1 MINGGKIAIPFWIS
15 LLSSVLILCPPSFS
29 AQAQPALETS
39 EESGIREWW
48 KKLERGVVDPITGMR
63 YSWKEGL
70 LIDGPKENFKLK
82 VGGKFM
88 VDAGKIDAD
97 GAMRSGFPGM
107 EDEEA
112 GFFFRYLMPYVQ
124 GTVADFL
131 EFKFEMDFA
140 NIREIKENWLE
151 FRKIP
156 YLGRLRI
163 GHFGQ
168 PMSLEDQT
176 SSRDITFMER
186 ALPVL
191 AFPPGLDIGVA
202 AMNTA
207 LGERMTWAVGVFS
220 ITGSFSDIGEAR
232 NRLTEKLGTSLAGR
246 LTYLPWYDD
255 EGRFLLHLGFSY
267 NRQFID
273 VRRTDSKLQFR
284 ARPETYLTDQKIVDT
299 GVFFADDVQMF
310 NPELAWVAGPLSF
323 QSEYFRAFIQS
334 GETGNP
340 VFWGWYVQGSFF
352 LTGEH
357 RPYDRKNGVFDRVR
371 PKRDFAPWNGQ
382 WGAWEMAFRYSVLDL
397 SDRGLQGGK
406 GRNLTAGLNWYL
418 YPTMRVMLNY
428 VYSVTQDR
436 ANPPIDQ
443 GLLNIY
449 QLRIQLAF

>member
-1 MINGGKIAIPFWIS
+1 MRKIFLPCWFTVFLVS
-15 LLSSVLILCPPSFS
+15 LLLPGTPAFS
-29 AQAQPALETS
+29 AEAQSPPEPK
-39 EESGIREWW
+39 EEGGIKEWW
-48 KKLERGVVDPITGMR
+48 KKVERGVVDPITGTR

-70 LIDGPKENFKLK
+70 LIDGPQDNFKLK

-88 VDAGKIDAD
+88 VDVGKIDAD
-97 GAMRSGFPGM
+97 GTLRTAFPGI
-107 EDEEA
+107 EDEKE
-112 GFFFRYLMPYVQ
+112 GVFFRYLMPYVQ
-124 GTVADFL
+124 GTLSDFL

-191 AFPPGLDIGVA
+191 AFPPGLDIGVT

-207 LGERMTWAVGVFS
+207 LGERMTWAVGVFW
-220 ITGSFSDIGEAR
+220 ITGSFSTAGEAR
-232 NRLTEKLGTSLAGR
+232 DRLTEKLGTSLAGR
-246 LTYLPWYDD
+246 LTYLPWYDH
-255 EGRFLLHLGFSY
+255 EGRHLLHLGFSY

-273 VRRTDSKLQFR
+273 VRRSDSKIQFR
-284 ARPETYLTDQKIVDT
+284 ARPETFLTDQRIVDT
-299 GVFFADDVQMF
+299 GVFFAEGVEMF

-323 QSEYFRAFIQS
+323 QSEYFRTFIHS

-340 VFWGWYVQGSFF
+340 VFWGWYVQGSCF

-357 RPYDRKNGVFDRVR
+357 RPYDRQNGVFDRVR

-382 WGAWEMAFRYSVLDL
+382 WGAWEAAFRYSVLDL
-397 SDRGLQGGK
+397 SDRGIQGGK
-406 GRNLTAGLNWYL
+406 ASDFTAGLNWYL
-418 YPTMRVMLNY
+418 YPTMRMMLNY
-428 VYSVTQDR
+428 VHSLTQDR
-436 ANPPIDQ
+436 MNPPIDR
-443 GLLNIY
+443 GRLNIY
-449 QLRIQLAF
+449 QMRVQLAF